1 MEVTKLAIDLAKNLF
16 ELCGADARGK
26 VVLRKQLR
34 RAQLTGCMRNLPACE
49 VGMEACGG
57 AHYWARQ
64 FEAMGHQVRL
74 LSPALVAPY
83 RKGIKTDRNDAEAI
97 LEALS
102 RPGMRLVAVKSV
114 AQQDVL
120 ALHRFRAQLLK
131 QHTALSNHMRGLLR
145 ERGVVVRQ
153 GMAALKRALPTILA
167 SEGDEVS
174 GEIRAMLQEMSEL
187 LRSLEQRLMRCEERV
202 RRKFKDDERCQ
213 RLEKVP
219 GVGPLIAT
227 ATVATVG
234 NAREFH
240 NGRQLSAFL
249 GLTPGQH
256 SSGGKTVL
264 RGITKH
270 GDRYLRTLLIH
281 GARAA
286 LRHCEKKRDP
296 RSRWLAAL
304 ARRRGPN
311 VAAVALA
318 NHNARVMWALLTSGE
333 NYRSP
338 LAPLARALPA
348 MAD

>member
-1 MEVTKLAIDLAKNLF
+1 MEVTRLAIDLAKNLF

-26 VVLRKQLR
+26 VTLRRQLR
-34 RAQLTGCMRNLPACE
+34 RAQVTGFMRNLPACE

-64 FEAMGHQVRL
+64 FEAMGHRVRL
-74 LSPALVAPY
+74 MSPALVAPY
-83 RKGIKTDRNDAEAI
+83 RKGIKTDRNDAAAI

-102 RPGMRLVAVKSV
+102 RPSMRFVAVKSV
-114 AQQDVL
+114 AQQDTL
-120 ALHRFRAQLLK
+120 ALHRLRALLLK
-131 QHTALSNHMRGLLR
+131 QHTALGNHLRGLLR

-153 GMAALKRALPTILA
+153 GVAALKRALPAIIA
-167 SEGDEVS
+167 EEGDKVS
-174 GEIRAMLQEMSEL
+174 GEIRELVQEMSEL
-187 LRSLEQRLMRCEERV
+187 MRNLEQRLMRCEERV
-202 RRKFKDDERCQ
+202 MRKFQDDERCR

-234 NAREFH
+234 NAREFA
-240 NGRQLSAFL
+240 NGRQMSAFF

-256 SSGGKTVL
+256 SSGGKTVM

-281 GARAA
+281 GARAV
-286 LRHCEKKRDP
+286 LRYCEKKRDQ

-304 ARRRGPN
+304 VRRRGRN

-318 NHNARVMWALLTSGE
+318 NHNARVMWALLTKGE

-338 LAPLARALPA
+338 LAPLPGALTA
-348 MAD
+348 VAD